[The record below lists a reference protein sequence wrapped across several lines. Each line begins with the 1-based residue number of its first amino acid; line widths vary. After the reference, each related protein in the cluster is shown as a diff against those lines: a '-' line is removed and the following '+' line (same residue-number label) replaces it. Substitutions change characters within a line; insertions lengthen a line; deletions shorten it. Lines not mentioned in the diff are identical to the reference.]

1 MIDILFFF
9 NVDSR
14 GLIGYDKI
22 HRVDCREPFD
32 DDDHHHNQYRR
43 LIDDDDKHGAMVY
56 YGVGFVG

>member
-22 HRVDCREPFD
+22 HRVDCREPFSD
-32 DDDHHHNQYRR
+32 DDRYHDQYRR